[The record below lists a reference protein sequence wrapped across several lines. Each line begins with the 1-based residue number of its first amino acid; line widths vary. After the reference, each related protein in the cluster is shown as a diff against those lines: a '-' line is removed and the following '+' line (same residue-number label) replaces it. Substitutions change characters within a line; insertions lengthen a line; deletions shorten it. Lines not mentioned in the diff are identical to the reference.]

1 MPHHKHTS
9 DKGTNAT
16 ELLSLMAHQLRT
28 PLAVLRL
35 NVDLLQNEIGH
46 MLHGENAEVFTE
58 IQQATK
64 RIRKYIEDVLY
75 VGYVEIGDVRRE
87 PHDVQ
92 IIKCIEQVIAMYEYV
107 AAEKKITIERNVG
120 QKKVEL
126 YEDPHLIRIVLD
138 TIFSNAI
145 KYSPKHGVIR
155 ISLQEKDH
163 VVTVGIGDQGPG
175 IPTELRQ
182 IIFDKYYRGHD
193 AVKRHI
199 KGEGVGLYLAH
210 RVMSDFIGGTIRI
223 RSNPSG
229 KGSTFYCDFPK
240 NL

>member
-1 MPHHKHTS
+1 MPHLKHKTQ
-9 DKGTNAT
+9 DDAKAV

-35 NVDLLQNEIGH
+35 NVDLLQNEIGD

-58 IQQATK
+58 IKQASK
-64 RIRKYIEDVLY
+64 RIHKYIEDVLY
-75 VGYVEIGDVRRE
+75 VGYVEVGDVRRE
-87 PHDVQ
+87 PHEVH
-92 IIKCIEQVIAMYEYV
+92 IIKCVDQVVSMYEYV
-107 AAEKKITIERNVG
+107 TAEKKLSVVRSTP
-120 QKKVEL
+120 QKKVTL

-145 KYSPKHGVIR
+145 KYSPKRGTVR
-155 ISLQEKDH
+155 ISLQDKEQT
-163 VVTVGIGDQGPG
+163 VTVGIGDEGPG
-175 IPTELRQ
+175 IPSELRKL
-182 IIFDKYYRGHD
+182 IFGKYFRGEN
-193 AVKRHI
+193 AIQRHI

-210 RVMSDFIGGTIRI
+210 RVMDDFIGGSIRI